1 MVDAGS
7 APVDRDESIRADT
20 TLARLAELATVN
32 GSATVTAG
40 NAPGLSTG
48 ASFVVVAPAGAERD
62 GRPVVAE
69 VLSVGQA
76 AGHPAR
82 IGSIPALAA
91 HAALER
97 AGLQLDDV
105 DVIEINEAFA
115 AVALVATVVLGDG
128 DDKRTAAL
136 RERTNVNGGAIAL
149 GHPTGATGLRLVMT
163 AAAELRRRGGG
174 RALIAMCGGVG
185 EGEAV
190 VIQVGGPS
198 R

>member
-1 MVDAGS
+1 M
-7 APVDRDESIRADT
+7 
-20 TLARLAELATVN
+20 AT
-32 GSATVTAG
+32 A
-40 NAPGLSTG
+40 
-48 ASFVVVAPAGAERD
+48 
-62 GRPVVAE
+62 
-69 VLSVGQA
+69 
-76 AGHPAR
+76 
-82 IGSIPALAA
+82 
-91 HAALER
+91 
-97 AGLQLDDV
+97 
-105 DVIEINEAFA
+105 
-115 AVALVATVVLGDG
+115 VLGDG
-128 DDKRTAAL
+128 DEKRIAAL